1 MDIRTRLT
9 RKPVTTALWVILVTA
24 MALFLSVGSALMY
37 SSGSLAGI
45 LDQYHT
51 SIAVRT
57 DKAVTATEK
66 DDGVHYEFESKAL
79 FQEDVDYLKN
89 LEGVEEVY
97 FHTLTAG
104 YSPSFQPV
112 IDTRESVHGSND
124 TYDDAML
131 IGTVTRMTEPMYHD
145 YCMDLSSIGGPADAQ
160 EYTVYAEIKIEEYI
174 CGNDDYTLWGKVQS
188 DGYVNVGISMF
199 SGMGDGMIQEGGR
212 YLFYGTYDKYAVLIS
227 EPELMEGSGH
237 PWIRNYGFMVLKNN
251 SLYCVNGLDFEPQP
265 DGSYEII
272 GTGANIPSIAP
283 IDGTIEEF
291 LAKPE
296 NIDWVNSIQAQQI
309 AHHSVPVIGTEAL
322 DTMYAFVNND
332 ANLVQGRSF
341 TQEEYDSGT
350 KVCVL
355 SESLALKSGI
365 SVGDTVSL
373 SQFFC
378 YNGSSI
384 SSNWSVD
391 DTDTD
396 GMLNNPGVG
405 EYQPGTPFVTQDEEF
420 TVVGVYRL
428 MNEWSDSSYS
438 ITPNTVFIPQKAQP
452 EGGFGGMSR
461 EVLETEGDFSYT
473 RVDEGGCFGIYF
485 TMKLENG
492 KVEAFKQAVEESD
505 YAGQFHT
512 IDQGFGKIQESL
524 NAISATAVKL
534 LALIGGGW
542 VLLLL
547 LYVLLYQ
554 GGQRQN
560 LGIMRSLGASPK
572 TVRSY
577 LFGSGMTVAAIGVM
591 LGTVVTGAVM
601 NVVQNKLFETTF
613 GTAINEYS
621 NAILSQ
627 DAINQM
633 VAGSQLPVWAIL
645 AIAVGQLLIFAAVL
659 WFQAGSMSKKSPR
672 ALLSK

>member
-1 MDIRTRLT
+1 MDIKTRLT

-57 DKAVTATEK
+57 DKAVTATEM
-66 DDGVHYEFESKAL
+66 DEGVHYEFESKAL
-79 FQEDVDYLKN
+79 FQEDVEELKS

-112 IDTRESVHGSND
+112 IDISDSVYQSN
-124 TYDDAML
+124 TSYDDAML
-131 IGTVTRMTEPMYHD
+131 IGKVTRITEPMYYD
-145 YCMDLSSIGGPADAQ
+145 YYMDLSPIGGPADAQ

-174 CGNDDYTLWGKVQS
+174 CGNNDHTRWGKAQT
-188 DGYVNVGISMF
+188 DGYVNISISMF
-199 SGMGDGMIQEGGR
+199 TGMGDGMIQEGGR
-212 YLFYGTYDKYAVLIS
+212 YLFYGTYDKYAVLIG

-251 SLYCVNGLDFEPQP
+251 SLYCVNGLNFELQQ
-265 DGSYEII
+265 DGSYEML
-272 GTGANIPSIAP
+272 GTGVNIPSIAP
-283 IDGTIEEF
+283 IDGTLEEF
-291 LAKPE
+291 LEKPE
-296 NIDWVNSIQAQQI
+296 NADWATAIETQKI

-332 ANLVQGRSF
+332 ANMVQGRSF
-341 TQEEYDSGT
+341 TQEEYDSGA

-365 SVGDTVSL
+365 SVGDTISL

-378 YNGSSI
+378 HKGSSVA
-384 SSNWSVD
+384 SNWSVD

-405 EYQPGTPFVTQDEEF
+405 EYQPGTPFLTQDEEF

-428 MNEWSDSSYS
+428 MNEWSDTSYS

-461 EVLETEGDFSYT
+461 EVVETVGDFSYT

-492 KVEAFKQAVEESD
+492 KVEAFKQALEGSEF
-505 YAGQFHT
+505 AGQFHT

-542 VLLLL
+542 MLLLA

-560 LGIMRSLGASPK
+560 LGIMRSLGTSPR

-577 LFGSGMTVAAIGVM
+577 LFGSGMTAAAIGVT

-613 GTAINEYS
+613 GIAINEYS
-621 NAILSQ
+621 NAVLSQ

-633 VAGSQLPVWAIL
+633 VAGSQLPIWAIL
-645 AIAVGQLLIFAAVL
+645 AIAAGQLLVFAAVL
-659 WFQAGSMSKKSPR
+659 WFQAGSLSKKSPR